1 MKAFLALV
9 KVIKE
14 CRDARQ
20 RWLLLVFYLDGEL
33 DFHLADAAQVG
44 YAVQCCH
51 QAHTLAAQHGLA
63 VLHLVHAIVYHHLEI
78 VHLDDLLPHIGQQ

>member
-20 RWLLLVFYLDGEL
+20 RGLLLVFYLDGEL

-51 QAHTLAAQHGLA
+51 QAHALAAQYGLA

>member
-14 CRDARQ
+14 CCDARQ
-20 RWLLLVFYLDGEL
+20 CGLLLVFYLDGEL

-51 QAHTLAAQHGLA
+51 QAHALAAQHGLA